1 MTINIQQP
9 NQDARDSWMRLKEKL
24 GITPPKPVGPTYLSA
39 SKGLIKISSM
49 HYNHRLS
56 AARKMLLA
64 VVEDIKA
71 DIETLSQLEELQDY
85 VVNLPMEDGERE
97 TLRHLTNIHVDQT
110 ITTTT
115 AIPTPKLLNV
125 YDTLLRL

>member
-1 MTINIQQP
+1 
-9 NQDARDSWMRLKEKL
+9 
-24 GITPPKPVGPTYLSA
+24 
-39 SKGLIKISSM
+39 
-49 HYNHRLS
+49 
-56 AARKMLLA
+56 MLLA

-97 TLRHLTNIHVDQT
+97 TLRHLTNIQVDQT

-125 YDTLLRL
+125 FDTLLRL